1 MNITNLQSMAA
12 PILAPIAPA
21 ILFGNNLHAG
31 MIADGVN
38 PVLAN
43 FGAVLGTGGVELSGA
58 LACSMAVMAYH
69 RKDYKIM
76 AVSIAAS
83 VIYAMFVMVGILQA
97 RNSATFAGAVVISLV
112 AYLMQGVWQSYNNKL
127 RTEQAETDL
136 RVKELDAQRKL
147 VNSQIRQAKVSTVG
161 QPVGQVGGQTGGQAS
176 KFVADP
182 QLIAAVEAFWLANPH
197 ASLRDCAH
205 AVGCSPMTASK
216 YKPAVQP

>member
-38 PVLAN
+38 PILAN

-83 VIYAMFVMVGILQA
+83 VIYAWFVMVGILQA

-147 VNSQIRQAKVSTVG
+147 VNSQIRQAK
-161 QPVGQVGGQTGGQAS
+161 TGGTRNESFTKVSESFGVDWRHVPQADRVKILS
-176 KFVADP
+176 MTTEQIQADYR
-182 QLIAAVEAFWLANPH
+182 VSE
-197 ASLRDCAH
+197 R
-205 AVGCSPMTASK
+205 TAQNWK
-216 YKPAVQP
+216 NYAKDVTK